1 MKQLLALAALSS
13 VAACSGG
20 SGAPD
25 GKSLFDANCASCHAA
40 GSGHPGTAR
49 LAIDM
54 GAENAV
60 LTERKN
66 LSPEQVTLAVRQGFQ
81 MMPPFRQTELS
92 DAEVTA
98 IADWLANPSR
108 KN

>member
-1 MKQLLALAALSS
+1 MKHVLALTALSALS
-13 VAACSGG
+13 ACAGG

-25 GKSLFDANCASCHAA
+25 GKSLFEAHCTTCHAS

-54 GAENAV
+54 GADNAV

-92 DAEVTA
+92 DAEVKA